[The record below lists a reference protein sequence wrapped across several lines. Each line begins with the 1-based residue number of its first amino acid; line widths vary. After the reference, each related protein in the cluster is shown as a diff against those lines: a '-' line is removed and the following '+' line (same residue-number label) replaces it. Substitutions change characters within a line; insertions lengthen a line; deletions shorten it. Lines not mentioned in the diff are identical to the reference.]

1 MSRVKIEVNPR
12 LSDADAMQS
21 STDRL
26 KRVNE
31 SLKDKKPTVVD
42 NILRSL
48 AVVAVVG
55 TMVNASLDLADIFSG
70 SKESTD

>member
-1 MSRVKIEVNPR
+1 MSKVKIEVNPR

-21 STDRL
+21 STERL

-42 NILRSL
+42 QVLRGL

-55 TMVNASLDLADIFSG
+55 TMVNASLDLADLFGG
-70 SKESTD
+70 SKESSD